1 MGVKKKLRILIY
13 SVVVILLTSIFIV
26 NTNYVSASKFVDDDN
41 EIKIL
46 HLAGDIE
53 FPPFEYQDKFG
64 DYRGFNVDILRAIA
78 IEEGFE
84 IKFTPMNWDEAVDAL
99 MRGEVDGIQGMKYSK
114 NREEFFIF
122 SESYITTA
130 TNIFVLKNNNYI
142 KNLDDF
148 ENRYVAVQKYDIAS
162 DLINNI
168 PNVKKQEYAT
178 QEDGI
183 IALSKGEVNAFLGN
197 RFTGLYNIQKN
208 DLYDDIKIIGP
219 EINPEKY
226 CVALNKNQEQWV
238 DVLNSGIKT
247 INDNGTYTKIYN
259 KWFGEEI
266 ASIEDYRRKLI
277 YGTLFTLVGVVILF
291 GLFYRIN
298 KVLKDIIKK
307 QTNSLEEESS
317 FKEQIINSIFSA
329 LVTIGKDGVILSSN
343 SKVSTILN
351 TDRKKLVGFNYKDT
365 VLELLIS
372 EFEFSEVINQNQNI
386 INIEKKFE
394 LERDDTHK
402 VLEYNLYPLKSKD
415 DEIIGIT
422 FTVRDITADKE
433 LREKI
438 IMKDKLES
446 IGRLTTSIAHEI
458 RNPISS
464 IKTYVELLPS
474 KYDNEE
480 FRNTISKDVPYQIQR
495 LDNLITNL
503 LNYSKP
509 AKSQRKVVV
518 LNDVILSSM
527 QLVNQKII
535 SKNIS
540 IQVNLIDDIKVYV
553 DQYQLEQVLLN
564 LLLNTIDAVE
574 DVQSPN
580 IEILSLASNDKIILK
595 IIDNGIGIPDMVK
608 KQIFEPFYTTKSSGY
623 GLGLSIVHQLTKEN
637 GIEIS
642 VDSAVDVGTTF
653 GLSFSIGR
661 KE

>member
-1 MGVKKKLRILIY
+1 
-13 SVVVILLTSIFIV
+13 
-26 NTNYVSASKFVDDDN
+26 
-41 EIKIL
+41 
-46 HLAGDIE
+46 
-53 FPPFEYQDKFG
+53 
-64 DYRGFNVDILRAIA
+64 
-78 IEEGFE
+78 
-84 IKFTPMNWDEAVDAL
+84 
-99 MRGEVDGIQGMKYSK
+99 
-114 NREEFFIF
+114 
-122 SESYITTA
+122 
-130 TNIFVLKNNNYI
+130 
-142 KNLDDF
+142 
-148 ENRYVAVQKYDIAS
+148 
-162 DLINNI
+162 
-168 PNVKKQEYAT
+168 
-178 QEDGI
+178 
-183 IALSKGEVNAFLGN
+183 
-197 RFTGLYNIQKN
+197 
-208 DLYDDIKIIGP
+208 
-219 EINPEKY
+219 
-226 CVALNKNQEQWV
+226 
-238 DVLNSGIKT
+238 
-247 INDNGTYTKIYN
+247 
-259 KWFGEEI
+259 
-266 ASIEDYRRKLI
+266 
-277 YGTLFTLVGVVILF
+277 
-291 GLFYRIN
+291 
-298 KVLKDIIKK
+298 
-307 QTNSLEEESS
+307 
-317 FKEQIINSIFSA
+317 
-329 LVTIGKDGVILSSN
+329 
-343 SKVSTILN
+343 
-351 TDRKKLVGFNYKDT
+351 
-365 VLELLIS
+365 
-372 EFEFSEVINQNQNI
+372 
-386 INIEKKFE
+386 
-394 LERDDTHK
+394 
-402 VLEYNLYPLKSKD
+402 
-415 DEIIGIT
+415 GIT

-580 IEILSLASNDKIILK
+580 IEILSLVSNDKVILK

-608 KQIFEPFYTTKSSGY
+608 KQIFEPFYTTKLNGY

-653 GLSFSIGR
+653 ELSFSIGR